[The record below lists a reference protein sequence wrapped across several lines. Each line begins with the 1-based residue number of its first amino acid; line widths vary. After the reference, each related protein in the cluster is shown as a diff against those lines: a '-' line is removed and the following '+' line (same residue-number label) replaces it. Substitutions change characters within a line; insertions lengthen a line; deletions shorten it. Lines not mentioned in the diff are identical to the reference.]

1 MPFDFEKNLTEK
13 LGPLPGYAW
22 VILGAGAVIWYRKK
36 HPSTSVTSTSPAAP
50 LDSSSTAA
58 TDPSLGLSN
67 NAAWGSQ
74 AAQNLY
80 GSSAY
85 SPADITSA
93 IDAYLNGSSLTSN
106 QQGIINA
113 AIAGLGN
120 PPDNFGI
127 DTSQTDSVTA
137 SSNQATIAASQE
149 AIDAATAYADI
160 LTSTSDL
167 GYQPDITPGYNNPP
181 GFSGTAANDGP
192 SGTALTTPTLPTASL
207 GVTKVDAQGF
217 TYLQPG
223 QGAPSINPNLFDSAP
238 AHVVPALSGTSA
250 KGD

>member
-36 HPSTSVTSTSPAAP
+36 HPSTSVTSNSPAAP

-120 PPDNFGI
+120 PPDLTGPSAPI
-127 DTSQTDSVTA
+127 TPLSV
-137 SSNQATIAASQE
+137 
-149 AIDAATAYADI
+149 
-160 LTSTSDL
+160 
-167 GYQPDITPGYNNPP
+167 PDITQGYNNPP

-192 SGTALTTPTLPTASL
+192 SGTALTTQTLPVASL